1 VEELLASV
9 SFYLEIESRL
19 SDFFMRC
26 ILNNIL
32 TKAILVFCFIGA
44 TEPQENTIL
53 SYPIDVS
60 VYDGQGSLLVTWSYP
75 DSIDVQDIKVFVQK
89 FGQPEFELIS
99 VLTSDHSNYLD
110 TNCEPNERYFY
121 KIEVEDIFGNIYNSD
136 TQRPSFGTC
145 GAMEDSLIFYE
156 KIQSV
161 FDLVQLHIQGEF
173 ESIDSYTSIQPIL
186 QLLQSNIVMNH
197 NWFERFPLDLLKPSA
212 SSVEVIDDIIQN
224 ETLFNSIMEY
234 ESMYRNHLFLS
245 PNAWLKNVEQ
255 TIFDIRKD
263 WNRLYAEYPIAVEMF
278 DSIAPIRIVG
288 CEHNGEIET
297 VLKLYFFHPEQ
308 LSTNELYLLSGDEYI
323 DLGKFRESN
332 DYLITVPIPNHW
344 TYVDLMMDDIFIQTC
359 PLIINESVIYSI
371 HGDIIPM
378 DRDTANLIKVT
389 RNESSIW
396 LNELTWNPFSKALRL
411 EMAGKPDYDYQY
423 FMVNQNEPFWD
434 IESEVGF
441 EIQFIDSSFVLGDDL
456 DLPTVISLELSS
468 DNEFITLEYIV
479 LDTLPFAISRIPD
492 GDSWH
497 YTESITLGSTNEPI
511 EGDYVTNLVPELFVL
526 YQNYPNPFNGQTR
539 ITFDLLEDAAVT
551 LYITDATG
559 RIHDKLIEEEFIISG
574 TYNYMWDGEGR
585 STGIYFI
592 TLQAQVDQ
600 IPPAVLSRKMIYL
613 K

>member
-9 SFYLEIESRL
+9 SFYLEIVSRL

-26 ILNNIL
+26 ILNHIL
-32 TKAILVFCFIGA
+32 TKAILISCFIGA
-44 TEPQENTIL
+44 TEPQKHTIL
-53 SYPIDVS
+53 SHPVDVS

-99 VLTSDHSNYLD
+99 VLTSGHSNYLD

-121 KIEVEDIFGNIYNSD
+121 KIEVEDIFGNIFNSD

-145 GAMEDSLIFYE
+145 TAMEDSLIFDK
-156 KIQSV
+156 KIRSIS
-161 FDLVQLHIQGEF
+161 DLVQLHIQDEF
-173 ESIDSYTSIQPIL
+173 ETIDSYTSIQPIL

-197 NWFERFPLDLLKPSA
+197 NWFERFPLELLKPSA

-224 ETLFNSIMEY
+224 ETLFNRIMEY

-245 PNAWLKNVEQ
+245 PDAWLKNIEQ
-255 TIFDIRKD
+255 TILDIRKD
-263 WNRLYAEYPIAVEMF
+263 WNLLYAEYPTAVEMF
-278 DSIAPIRIVG
+278 DRIAPMRIVG
-288 CEHNGEIET
+288 YEHNGENET
-297 VLKLYFFHPEQ
+297 GLKLYFFHPEQ

-323 DLGKFRESN
+323 DLGNFRESN
-332 DYLITVPIPNHW
+332 DYLITVPIPSHW

-371 HGDIIPM
+371 YGDILPM
-378 DRDTANLIKVT
+378 DRDTANLIKVA

-396 LNELTWNPFSKALRL
+396 LNELTWNPFSKTLRL
-411 EMAGKPDYDYQY
+411 EVSGEPDYDSQY
-423 FMVNQNEPFWD
+423 FVVNQNEPFWD
-434 IESEVGF
+434 IEAEVGF

-468 DNEFITLEYIV
+468 DDELITLEHIV

-511 EGDYVTNLVPELFVL
+511 EDYYVTELVPELFVL

-574 TYNYMWDGEGR
+574 TYNYMWNGEGR
-585 STGIYFI
+585 SSGIYFI

>member
-1 VEELLASV
+1 MEELLASV

-26 ILNNIL
+26 ILKHIL

-53 SYPIDVS
+53 SYPVDVS

-75 DSIDVQDIKVFVQK
+75 DSIDVQNIKVFMQK

-121 KIEVEDIFGNIYNSD
+121 KIEVKDIFGNIFNSD

-145 GAMEDSLIFYE
+145 AKMEDSFIFNE

-161 FDLVQLHIQGEF
+161 FDLVRLHIQDEF
-173 ESIDSYTSIQPIL
+173 EIIDSYTSIQPIL
-186 QLLQSNIVMNH
+186 QLLQSNIVINH
-197 NWFERFPLDLLKPSA
+197 NWFERFPLELLKPSA

-224 ETLFNSIMEY
+224 ETLFNRIMEY

-245 PNAWLKNVEQ
+245 PDVWLKRVEEA
-255 TIFDIRKD
+255 IIDIRKD
-263 WNRLYAEYPIAVEMF
+263 WNLLYAEYPTAVEMF
-278 DSIAPIRIVG
+278 DSIAPMRIVG
-288 CEHNGEIET
+288 CEHSGEIET

-332 DYLITVPIPNHW
+332 DYLITVPIPSHW

-396 LNELTWNPFSKALRL
+396 LNELTWNPFSKTLYL
-411 EMAGKPDYDYQY
+411 EAAGKPDYDYQY
-423 FMVNQNEPFWD
+423 FVVNQNEPFWD

-456 DLPTVISLELSS
+456 VLPTVISLELSS
-468 DNEFITLEYIV
+468 DDELITLEYIV

-511 EGDYVTNLVPELFVL
+511 EDYYVTDLVPELFVL

>member
-1 VEELLASV
+1 
-9 SFYLEIESRL
+9 
-19 SDFFMRC
+19 MRC

-53 SYPIDVS
+53 SYPVDVS

-75 DSIDVQDIKVFVQK
+75 DSIDVQNIKVFMQK

-186 QLLQSNIVMNH
+186 QLLQSNIVINH
-197 NWFERFPLDLLKPSA
+197 NWFERFPLELLKPSA

-224 ETLFNSIMEY
+224 ETLFNRIMEY

-245 PNAWLKNVEQ
+245 PDVWLKRVEEA
-255 TIFDIRKD
+255 IIDIRKD
-263 WNRLYAEYPIAVEMF
+263 WNLLYAEYPTAVEMF
-278 DSIAPIRIVG
+278 DSIAPMRIVG
-288 CEHNGEIET
+288 CEHSGEIET

-332 DYLITVPIPNHW
+332 DYLITVPIPSHW
-344 TYVDLMMDDIFIQTC
+344 TYVDLMMNDIFIQTC

-396 LNELTWNPFSKALRL
+396 LNELTWNPFSKTLYL
-411 EMAGKPDYDYQY
+411 EAAGKPDYDYQY
-423 FMVNQNEPFWD
+423 FVVNQNEPFWD

-456 DLPTVISLELSS
+456 VLPTVISLELSS
-468 DNEFITLEYIV
+468 DDELITLEYIV

-539 ITFDLLEDAAVT
+539 ITFDLLEDATVT
-551 LYITDATG
+551 LYITDASG

>member
-1 VEELLASV
+1 MEELLASV

-26 ILNNIL
+26 ILNHIL

-212 SSVEVIDDIIQN
+212 SSVGVIDDIIQN
-224 ETLFNSIMEY
+224 
-234 ESMYRNHLFLS
+234 
-245 PNAWLKNVEQ
+245 
-255 TIFDIRKD
+255 
-263 WNRLYAEYPIAVEMF
+263 
-278 DSIAPIRIVG
+278 
-288 CEHNGEIET
+288 
-297 VLKLYFFHPEQ
+297 
-308 LSTNELYLLSGDEYI
+308 
-323 DLGKFRESN
+323 
-332 DYLITVPIPNHW
+332 
-344 TYVDLMMDDIFIQTC
+344 
-359 PLIINESVIYSI
+359 
-371 HGDIIPM
+371 
-378 DRDTANLIKVT
+378 
-389 RNESSIW
+389 
-396 LNELTWNPFSKALRL
+396 
-411 EMAGKPDYDYQY
+411 
-423 FMVNQNEPFWD
+423 
-434 IESEVGF
+434 
-441 EIQFIDSSFVLGDDL
+441 
-456 DLPTVISLELSS
+456 
-468 DNEFITLEYIV
+468 
-479 LDTLPFAISRIPD
+479 
-492 GDSWH
+492 
-497 YTESITLGSTNEPI
+497 
-511 EGDYVTNLVPELFVL
+511 
-526 YQNYPNPFNGQTR
+526 
-539 ITFDLLEDAAVT
+539 
-551 LYITDATG
+551 
-559 RIHDKLIEEEFIISG
+559 
-574 TYNYMWDGEGR
+574 
-585 STGIYFI
+585 
-592 TLQAQVDQ
+592 
-600 IPPAVLSRKMIYL
+600 
-613 K
+613 